1 MKKLLF
7 IAVIIAISYQV
18 YIQSQPKLTVNQVEA
33 FIDSFDTAFDNQD
46 YKSYESYYDLRSV
59 VRYTNQPNV
68 SENKTITIKMMFK
81 SIRTMWRNGIYFES
95 ETQNQRITISKNEQE
110 AIVETTESVTITHN
124 GMLLE
129 KTTGFSIVTV
139 KLTEG
144 RLLITDTEIRGE
156 G

>member
-1 MKKLLF
+1 
-7 IAVIIAISYQV
+7 
-18 YIQSQPKLTVNQVEA
+18 
-33 FIDSFDTAFDNQD
+33 
-46 YKSYESYYDLRSV
+46 